1 MTDHLQLLDRDE
13 YQAIT
18 ATLVEVRAKL
28 TDAGDLLAAMHI
40 DHALQCLD
48 PENPFNQQA
57 AAQA

>member
-1 MTDHLQLLDRDE
+1 MTADIKPLDQAE

-18 ATLVEVRAKL
+18 AALAEVKAKL
-28 TDAGDLLAAMHI
+28 SDAGDLLAAMHI

-48 PENPFNQQA
+48 PENPLNQQA

>member
-1 MTDHLQLLDRDE
+1 L
-13 YQAIT
+13 
-18 ATLVEVRAKL
+18 L